1 MASNSY
7 ILTIL
12 AREITPANLA
22 ATFSAL
28 DTNNFSLNN
37 VKRLSGDSET
47 ASKNKACYELTI
59 SGDKDLDA
67 VRAIVAPIIENQGLD
82 ICVIPTSFDR
92 SNIKLAV
99 FDMDSTL
106 VQCECIDELAKR
118 HGIGEQVSSITASAM
133 RGEIDFNESFSR
145 RMALLNGLSEEVL
158 QDIADNLPLT
168 EGVEYMMKSL
178 KSLGYKTAL
187 FSGGFYFFANH
198 LQKLLDIDYV
208 YANNL
213 EIVDGAV
220 TGRVTGEVV
229 NGEKKQERLV
239 EVAKE
244 LNLTTDQVVACGD
257 GANDLPMLKTAGLG
271 VAFHAKPL
279 VREEAGLSVSS
290 IGLDGLLYILGNSDS
305 DF

>member
-1 MASNSY
+1 MTSTTTDFT
-7 ILTIL
+7 LTLIN
-12 AREITPANLA
+12 RTITAESLSVLFKHLSDRSIQVHNIEKM
-22 ATFSAL
+22 SAP
-28 DTNNFSLNN
+28 SKEKSCYE
-37 VKRLSGDSET
+37 VSIST
-47 ASKNKACYELTI
+47 ASSLKEL
-59 SGDKDLDA
+59 
-67 VRAIVAPIIENQGLD
+67 REGLKEVTTQTTVD
-82 ICVIPTSFDR
+82 ICTVPASFAKEQ
-92 SNIKLAV
+92 IKLAV

-118 HGIGEQVSSITASAM
+118 HGIGEEVSSITASAM

-158 QDIADNLPLT
+158 QDIAEKLPLT

-178 KSLGYKTAL
+178 KSLGLKTAL

-213 EIVDGAV
+213 EIVNGEV

-229 NGEKKQERLV
+229 NGEKKKEKLIS
-239 EVAKE
+239 VAAE
-244 LNLTTDQVVACGD
+244 LGLQHSQVVAVGD

-279 VREEAGLSVSS
+279 VQEEAGISVSS
-290 IGLDGLLYILGNSDS
+290 IGLDGLLYILGHKDS
-305 DF
+305 SFQ